1 MRSDRRRFLKAAALA
16 AGLAPFVGCGRVQTG
31 PSFGVVADPQYADI
45 PDRGRRSYRA
55 SVGKLNE
62 AVADFNRRDL
72 DFCVNLGDA
81 IDRDWASY
89 DAILAPLAAARAPWR
104 HVLGNH
110 DFAVEPS
117 RVPQVPAR
125 LGIPSRRAVFDV
137 SGVRFVILDSNA
149 VSVYAHPEG
158 SPVRRAATAELARL
172 KAAKEPQAFD
182 WNGGF
187 GEEQLRWFDR
197 LAGEA
202 EGAGLRVVV
211 LAHHPVLPSRAHVA
225 WDAPAA
231 LEIAL
236 RRRSVVAWLCGHD
249 HAGAY
254 AERDG
259 VHFITFQGMVE
270 TPDRN
275 AYAFVSLN
283 AGRMLIEG
291 RGREPSRDLI
301 LRMN

>member
-149 VSVYAHPEG
+149 VSVYAHAVG
-158 SPVRRAATAELARL
+158 SPERQAAATELARL
-172 KAAKEPQAFD
+172 KAAKAPQAFD

-187 GEEQLRWFDR
+187 GDEQLRWFDR
-197 LAGEA
+197 LAAEA
-202 EGAGLRVVV
+202 EVAGLRVVV
-211 LAHHPVLPSRAHVA
+211 LAHHPVLPARARGLGRSGGSGDRA
-225 WDAPAA
+225 SPSFGRR
-231 LEIAL
+231 LAL
-236 RRRSVVAWLCGHD
+236 RA
-249 HAGAY
+249 
-254 AERDG
+254 
-259 VHFITFQGMVE
+259 
-270 TPDRN
+270 
-275 AYAFVSLN
+275 
-283 AGRMLIEG
+283 
-291 RGREPSRDLI
+291 
-301 LRMN
+301 